1 VDKARP
7 AEGSGPHRVGA
18 ASGHRPG
25 PVVHRRFHRTV
36 DEGQPGGADTKP
48 GSVDGPV
55 MWSAC

>member
-55 MWSAC
+55 